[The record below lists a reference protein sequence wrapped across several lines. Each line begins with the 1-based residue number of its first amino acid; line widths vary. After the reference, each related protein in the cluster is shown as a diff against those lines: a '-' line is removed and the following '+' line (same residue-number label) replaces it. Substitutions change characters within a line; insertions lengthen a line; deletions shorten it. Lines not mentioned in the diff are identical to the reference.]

1 MLIIDELDNKPVSE
15 MELRDLLQKY
25 EALYIEEPNEAL
37 SEEYYELDLY
47 LEARLSAI
55 EELKEAESEEVK
67 RLKARIREL
76 EAENKALYKR
86 AKGDGV
92 EYLSKQ
98 DIMEKFSRKSDW
110 ALKLLK
116 LMFQEGKAV
125 RLGKE
130 YYTRESDI
138 SNFLDFYKGKE
149 VLL

>member
-1 MLIIDELDNKPVSE
+1 MQEKDVFISYK
-15 MELRDLLQKY
+15 
-25 EALYIEEPNEAL
+25 A
-37 SEEYYELDLY
+37 
-47 LEARLSAI
+47 

-67 RLKARIREL
+67 RLKARIKEL

-149 VLL
+149 VLLQGKNKGFNCFWHVENITFKYHFCSAWLLKH